1 MQPIVKQYPTAVD
14 WWGEPI
20 SAYFL
25 PLLLFLLSLLGF
37 VKEAEKIEEEE
48 IWRRVLSYMVESGK
62 IRDWHIIW

>member
-1 MQPIVKQYPTAVD
+1 MQPIVQQYPTAID

-20 SAYFL
+20 FAYFL